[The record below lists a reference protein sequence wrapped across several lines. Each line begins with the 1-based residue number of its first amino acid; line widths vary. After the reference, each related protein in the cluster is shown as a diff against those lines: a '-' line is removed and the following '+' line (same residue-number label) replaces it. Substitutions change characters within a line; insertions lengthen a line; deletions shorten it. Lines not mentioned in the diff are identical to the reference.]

1 MKWSFKIA
9 EVFGISIKV
18 HALFLLVLA
27 YVGWSNAALGGVRAG
42 IEAALFFVIIFL
54 FVLLHELGH
63 SVTAMHYG
71 VRVRD
76 IVLLPIGGVA
86 RLESL
91 PKKPLQEVWV
101 ALAGPAVNFFFVL
114 VFILLG
120 AALGR
125 PLGLPALHLSDEDLL
140 ASLIALN
147 LIMGTFNL
155 LPAFPMDGGRVLR
168 GLLAMRM
175 SYVRATQIA
184 SGVGQALAL
193 LMGLAGVFYFQNI
206 WMAIIA
212 AFIFMGAGGEQQM
225 VRLQHS
231 IAGVSV
237 AQVMSQRVLTLH
249 PFDTLQRAIE
259 YFYQSTQQ
267 DFPVVENERL
277 VGMMQKEDIQN
288 AMRLGRNAELIA
300 AMMRTRFT
308 AVQPQAVLEKV
319 YAEMAARNLTAVP
332 VVENGRFA
340 GLLTLENIGRYMIV
354 AAVEEQLGKQ
364 RE

>member
-1 MKWSFKIA
+1 
-9 EVFGISIKV
+9 
-18 HALFLLVLA
+18 
-27 YVGWSNAALGGVRAG
+27 
-42 IEAALFFVIIFL
+42 
-54 FVLLHELGH
+54 
-63 SVTAMHYG
+63 
-71 VRVRD
+71 
-76 IVLLPIGGVA
+76 
-86 RLESL
+86 
-91 PKKPLQEVWV
+91 
-101 ALAGPAVNFFFVL
+101 
-114 VFILLG
+114 
-120 AALGR
+120 
-125 PLGLPALHLSDEDLL
+125 
-140 ASLIALN
+140 
-147 LIMGTFNL
+147 
-155 LPAFPMDGGRVLR
+155 
-168 GLLAMRM
+168 
-175 SYVRATQIA
+175 
-184 SGVGQALAL
+184 
-193 LMGLAGVFYFQNI
+193 
-206 WMAIIA
+206 MAIIA

-231 IAGVSV
+231 IAGVTV

-249 PFDTLQRAIE
+249 PFDALQRAIE

-288 AMRLGRNAELIA
+288 AMRLGRNTELVA

-354 AAVEEQLGKQ
+354 AAAVEEQLGKQ